1 MVWSIRAAHG
11 VLRYS
16 AGITAPSIVGE
27 PAAALPCVVMAHGFS
42 GTMDRLFRY
51 AERFAT
57 AGMAVLV
64 FDYRNFGASGGQP
77 RQLIDIPGQ
86 QADWRAAIGYARNHQ
101 AIDPQRT
108 ALWGS
113 SLGGAH
119 AVTVAAADRP
129 GPAAG
134 ARSRRTGNHGHVH

>member
-1 MVWSIRAAHG
+1 MNGRLHRERVAFQSD
-11 VLRYS
+11 
-16 AGITAPSIVGE
+16 GITLAGYLYRPVDE
-27 PAAALPCVVMAHGFS
+27 PARALPAVVMAHGFS

-51 AERFAT
+51 AERFAN

-77 RQLIDIPGQ
+77 RQLIDLRGQ
-86 QADWRAAIGYARNHQ
+86 RADWRAAISFARAQ
-101 AIDPQRT
+101 QGIDPGRI

-119 AVTVAAADRP
+119 AITVAADDPTLAP
-129 GPAAG
+129 Q
-134 ARSRRTGNHGHVH
+134 